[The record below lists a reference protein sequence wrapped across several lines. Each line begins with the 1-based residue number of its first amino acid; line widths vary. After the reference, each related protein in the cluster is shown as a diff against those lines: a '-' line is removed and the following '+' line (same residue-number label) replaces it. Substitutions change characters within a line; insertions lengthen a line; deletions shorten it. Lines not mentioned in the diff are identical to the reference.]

1 MERTT
6 QRVALVTG
14 SARGLGLAAARRLA
28 SEGVRVHVTFR
39 TKTPDLAALEQE
51 FPARVHGADLERAED
66 WRRVVEGVLASEGR
80 LDHLVHAVG
89 EYVRGPLHATGANE
103 LRRLFSN
110 NVESAFHGIDATRAA
125 LRAARGSVV
134 LFACAG
140 VETTRARR
148 EAAAYGAAKAA
159 LVVLARSWA
168 LEEAP
173 HGVRVNVVAPG
184 VVPHAHASAD
194 TLDPALWQRVPM
206 GRQGEPGE
214 VAEAVAFLC
223 SPASSYIT
231 GTVLEVAGGWL
242 L

>member
-1 MERTT
+1 MTNPS
-6 QRVALVTG
+6 QRIALVTG
-14 SARGLGLAAARRLA
+14 SARGLGLACARRLA
-28 SEGVRVHVTFR
+28 SEGVRVHLTYR
-39 TKTPDLAALEQE
+39 TRPSDLAALERE
-51 FPARVHGADLERAED
+51 FPHGVHAADLERAED
-66 WRRVVEGVLASEGR
+66 WRRVVELVLASEGR

-89 EYVRGPLHATGANE
+89 EYVRAPVHATGAME
-103 LRRLFSN
+103 LRRLLSN
-110 NVESAFHGIDATRAA
+110 NVESAFLGIDATRAA
-125 LRAARGSVV
+125 LRTSRGSVV
-134 LFACAG
+134 LFGCAG

-148 EAAAYGAAKAA
+148 EAAAYVAAKSA

-173 HGVRVNVVAPG
+173 HGVRINVVAPG
-184 VVPHAHASAD
+184 VVPHEHASAD

-206 GRQGEPGE
+206 GRPGEPRE

-223 SPASSYIT
+223 SSASSYVT

>member
-1 MERTT
+1 MKDSV

-14 SARGLGLAAARRLA
+14 SARGLGLACARKLAA
-28 SEGVRVHVTFR
+28 EGVQVHLTYRTRTPECDALEREFEGRVH
-39 TKTPDLAALEQE
+39 A
-51 FPARVHGADLERAED
+51 ADLERSED
-66 WRRVVEGVLASEGR
+66 WRRVTAAVLARSGR

-89 EYVRGPLHATGANE
+89 EYVRAPLQSTDAAQ
-103 LRRLFSN
+103 LRRLLSN
-110 NVESAFHGIDATRAA
+110 NVESAFHGIEATRAA

-134 LFACAG
+134 FFGCAG

-148 EAAAYGAAKAA
+148 EAAAYVAAKSA

-206 GRQGEPGE
+206 GRPGEPRE
-214 VAEAVAFLC
+214 VADAVAFLC
-223 SPASSYIT
+223 SPSSSYVT

>member
-1 MERTT
+1 MQAPA

-14 SARGLGLAAARRLA
+14 SARGLGLACARRLA
-28 SEGVRVHVTFR
+28 SDGVQVHVAYR
-39 TKTPDLAALEQE
+39 TRTPECAALERE
-51 FPARVHGADLERAED
+51 FEGRVHAADLERPED
-66 WRRVVEGVLASEGR
+66 WQRVATAVLASSGR

-89 EYVRGPLHATGANE
+89 EYVRAPLHSTDAAQ
-103 LRRLFSN
+103 LRRLLSN
-110 NVESAFHGIDATRAA
+110 NVESAFHGIEATRTA

-134 LFACAG
+134 LFGCAG

-148 EAAAYGAAKAA
+148 EAAAYVAAKSA

-206 GRQGEPGE
+206 GRPGEPRE
-214 VAEAVAFLC
+214 VADAVAFLC
-223 SPASSYIT
+223 SPSSSYVT

>member
-1 MERTT
+1 MSNSL

-39 TKTPDLAALEQE
+39 TKTAESAALERE
-51 FPARVHGADLERAED
+51 FPGRVHAADLERPED
-66 WRRVVEGVLASEGR
+66 WRRVAEAVLASEGR

-89 EYVRGPLHATGANE
+89 EYVRAPLHGTSAAD

-110 NVESAFHGIDATRAA
+110 NVESAFLGIEALRPA
-125 LRAARGSVV
+125 LRASRGSVV

-148 EAAAYGAAKAA
+148 EAAAYVAAKSA
-159 LVVLARSWA
+159 LLVLARSWA

-184 VVPHAHASAD
+184 VVPHEHASAD

-206 GRQGEPGE
+206 GRPGEPRE
-214 VAEAVAFLC
+214 VADAVAFLC
-223 SPASSYIT
+223 SPASGYVT